1 MVAEIPVHLR
11 ADEYPYDPGS
21 TQGQCALPACLV
33 TALLAGALVAAVEA
47 GPRQDLAFL
56 RMVSIG
62 DTTAA
67 KAMLDRDPGLLRG
80 AAGLPRWNAL
90 QRAAADHDAHMVRF
104 LLRQHADLEA
114 ADNEGA
120 RPLHLAVRPSAETT
134 DGERAARVEVQG
146 ALLAAGARVTATDA
160 SGATPLHWAALH
172 GDLEFARLLL
182 EHGADIQ
189 AREPG
194 EGMTP
199 LHVAAA
205 GGDTDLVKLLL
216 ERGADAGAR
225 DRAGRRPLDVARMS
239 NCAEAADV
247 LRHHTAGGTG
257 RAGSGDGGRA
267 PRPMESRPG
276 VGECCSPER
285 PQSIA

>member
-1 MVAEIPVHLR
+1 MVVEIPVHLR
-11 ADEYPYDPGS
+11 ADEYANEPGS

-62 DTTAA
+62 DTTAV
-67 KAMLDRDPGLLRG
+67 KAMLDRDPWLLRG

-90 QRAAADHDAHMVRF
+90 QRAAADHDADMVGF
-104 LLRQHADLEA
+104 LLRQRADLEA
-114 ADNEGA
+114 GDNEGA
-120 RPLHLAVRPSAETT
+120 RPLHLAVKRSAETT
-134 DGERAARVEVQG
+134 DGERAARVEVQE
-146 ALLAAGARVTATDA
+146 ALLAAGAHVMATDA
-160 SGATPLHWAALH
+160 SGATPLHWAALN

-182 EHGADIQ
+182 EHGADIE

-194 EGMTP
+194 EGLTA

-205 GGDTDLVKLLL
+205 GGDADIVKLLL

-239 NCAEAADV
+239 NSAEVADV
-247 LRHHTAGGTG
+247 LRRHAAGATG
-257 RAGSGDGGRA
+257 RAGSGDSERE
-267 PRPMESRPG
+267 PRRMESRPG
-276 VGECCSPER
+276 AGESRSPDR